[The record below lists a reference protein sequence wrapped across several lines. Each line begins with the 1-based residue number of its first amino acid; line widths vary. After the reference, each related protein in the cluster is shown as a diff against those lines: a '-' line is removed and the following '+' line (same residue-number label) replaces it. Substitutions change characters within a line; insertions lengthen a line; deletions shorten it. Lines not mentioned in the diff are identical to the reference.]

1 MAITETWLNNSILDN
16 SPLIQ
21 LHGFQP
27 VFRRDRSANQQ
38 GGGVCLFVSSDVPAK
53 RGEDLEHPEMEL
65 LWVEIKSSPLRS
77 RKSQRSLLIIYW
89 LLLSSTAYGGHILR
103 KSGNCAW

>member
-27 VFRRDRSANQQ
+27 VFRRDRSTNQQ
-38 GGGVCLFVSSDVPAK
+38 GGGVCLFDSDDVPAK
-53 RGEDLEHPEMEL
+53 RRENLEHPEMEL
-65 LWVEIKSSPLRS
+65 LWVEIKPSPLHE
-77 RKSQRSLLIIYW
+77 KSIKTNLD
-89 LLLSSTAYGGHILR
+89 A
-103 KSGNCAW
+103 